1 MYLWCFFHLCYATV
15 DLARSFYIFHLGV
28 GEKIDERTRI
38 IFRIPEYPGTRVVFQ
53 KKNRLPGY

>member
-38 IFRIPEYPGTRVVFQ
+38 IFQIPEYPGTRV
-53 KKNRLPGY
+53 PG